1 LASLNCGVQKQSAG
15 DFCGTLEPP
24 TVSGSGLSN
33 KTLRTDIDS
42 DVPQIVFYDLV
53 RKPNPTHD
61 LHKRRLPLTRQIL
74 LLPLLGI
81 ALVGLVQSQSTTKA
95 GEDPAGEVAKQE
107 ILNVLKGYD
116 QATKTGN
123 ADASAPLYNDDM
135 LLLSERFGRG
145 EVLTKAQVMDLHR
158 SKRLKNISYV
168 HNNIRLRAFGGNTV
182 VMTGHSDTILE
193 YKGKLSKGPR
203 LFTFVFVKLD
213 GKWQIVSQHISDIPK
228 GDAPWN

>member
-1 LASLNCGVQKQSAG
+1 MTRR
-15 DFCGTLEPP
+15 F
-24 TVSGSGLSN
+24 
-33 KTLRTDIDS
+33 
-42 DVPQIVFYDLV
+42 LV
-53 RKPNPTHD
+53 
-61 LHKRRLPLTRQIL
+61 
-74 LLPLLGI
+74 LPLLGI
-81 ALVGLVQSQSTTKA
+81 AFVGFVQSQSTTKVA
-95 GEDPAGEVAKQE
+95 EDPAGEAAKQE
-107 ILNVLKGYD
+107 ILAVLKDYD

-123 ADASAPLYNDDM
+123 TSASAPLYNDDM

-145 EVLTKAQVMDLHR
+145 EVLTKAQVMDIHK
-158 SKRLKNISYV
+158 SGRLKNIKYV

>member
-1 LASLNCGVQKQSAG
+1 
-15 DFCGTLEPP
+15 
-24 TVSGSGLSN
+24 
-33 KTLRTDIDS
+33 
-42 DVPQIVFYDLV
+42 
-53 RKPNPTHD
+53 
-61 LHKRRLPLTRQIL
+61 LTRQIL
-74 LLPLLGI
+74 MLPLLGI

-95 GEDPAGEVAKQE
+95 REDPAGEVAKQE

-158 SKRLKNISYV
+158 SGRLKNISYV

-213 GKWQIVSQHISDIPK
+213 GKWQIVSQHISDIPE
-228 GDAPWN
+228 GDAPWD

>member
-1 LASLNCGVQKQSAG
+1 MQ
-15 DFCGTLEPP
+15 
-24 TVSGSGLSN
+24 
-33 KTLRTDIDS
+33 RM
-42 DVPQIVFYDLV
+42 
-53 RKPNPTHD
+53 
-61 LHKRRLPLTRQIL
+61 L
-74 LLPLLGI
+74 LLPFLGV
-81 ALVGLVQSQSTTKA
+81 VGLVQSQSITKTGEDAA
-95 GEDPAGEVAKQE
+95 GEAAKQQ
-107 ILNVLKGYD
+107 ILNVLKEYD

-145 EVLTKAQVMDLHR
+145 EVLTKTQVMDLHR
-158 SKRLKNISYV
+158 SGRLKNISYV

-228 GDAPWN
+228 GEAPWN

>member
-1 LASLNCGVQKQSAG
+1 M
-15 DFCGTLEPP
+15 T
-24 TVSGSGLSN
+24 
-33 KTLRTDIDS
+33 
-42 DVPQIVFYDLV
+42 
-53 RKPNPTHD
+53 
-61 LHKRRLPLTRQIL
+61 RRIL

-81 ALVGLVQSQSTTKA
+81 ALVGFVQSQSTPKT
-95 GEDPAGEVAKQE
+95 GEDPAGEAAKQE
-107 ILNVLKGYD
+107 ILAVLKDYD

-158 SKRLKNISYV
+158 SGRLKNISYV

-213 GKWQIVSQHISDIPK
+213 GKWQIVSQHISDIPE

>member
-1 LASLNCGVQKQSAG
+1 
-15 DFCGTLEPP
+15 
-24 TVSGSGLSN
+24 
-33 KTLRTDIDS
+33 
-42 DVPQIVFYDLV
+42 LV
-53 RKPNPTHD
+53 R
-61 LHKRRLPLTRQIL
+61 
-74 LLPLLGI
+74 
-81 ALVGLVQSQSTTKA
+81 SQ
-95 GEDPAGEVAKQE
+95 DPAGEVAKQE
-107 ILNVLKGYD
+107 ILAVLKDYD

-158 SKRLKNISYV
+158 SKRLKNLSYV

-228 GDAPWN
+228 GDGPWN

>member
-1 LASLNCGVQKQSAG
+1 M
-15 DFCGTLEPP
+15 
-24 TVSGSGLSN
+24 
-33 KTLRTDIDS
+33 
-42 DVPQIVFYDLV
+42 
-53 RKPNPTHD
+53 
-61 LHKRRLPLTRQIL
+61 TRQIL

-95 GEDPAGEVAKQE
+95 GEDPAGETAKQE
-107 ILNVLKGYD
+107 ILAVLKDYD

-123 ADASAPLYNDDM
+123 ADASSPLYNDDM